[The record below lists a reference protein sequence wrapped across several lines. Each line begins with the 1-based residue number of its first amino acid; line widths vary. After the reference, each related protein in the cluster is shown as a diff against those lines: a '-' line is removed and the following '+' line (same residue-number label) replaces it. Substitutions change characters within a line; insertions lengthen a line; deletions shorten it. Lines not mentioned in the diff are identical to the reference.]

1 MKQRRRWIN
10 SSLFAFLYVYKNY
23 YFHAMDSK
31 HNFFDKYVKL
41 NLSMFLALLSLLSS
55 YITPSIYFYV
65 LYQTIVQI
73 DITSNRGAIAAR
85 IVSIA
90 YVMVYLVAVA
100 GGLTGSIWTKHAYLV
115 SAVLSCFTFAMLG
128 LVLYNLFFVYLG
140 FTTTG
145 IDYSSFTQVI
155 ILIMVIVNIGMYYF
169 LVLMHLPTHPQF
181 VLRLFIDQFSYLT
194 FQGAYSQTMV
204 SHAFCNVDDVSWGTK
219 GSTGSHGG
227 KKYETEKV
235 FFVSSWYSII
245 YSGYFTMRF
254 YLTSIYILIS

>member
-23 YFHAMDSK
+23 YFHAMESK

-65 LYQTIVQI
+65 LLQTITQI
-73 DITSNRGAIAAR
+73 DITSNSAAIAAK
-85 IVSIA
+85 IVAIA

-100 GGLTGSIWTKHAYLV
+100 GGLTGAVWTKHAYLV
-115 SAVLSCFTFAMLG
+115 SAVLSCFTFAMLA
-128 LVLYNLFFVYLG
+128 LVLYNLVFVYLG

-145 IDYSSFTQVI
+145 IDFNSFTQVI
-155 ILIMVIVNIGMYYF
+155 ILIMIIVNIGLYYF
-169 LVLMHLPTHPQF
+169 LILMHLPTHPTF
-181 VLRLFIDQFSYLT
+181 VWRLFVDQFSYLT

-227 KKYETEKV
+227 KKYET
-235 FFVSSWYSII
+235 
-245 YSGYFTMRF
+245 
-254 YLTSIYILIS
+254 